1 MVVAICLLG
10 IARSAAGQPPPEP
23 PPLWDVM
30 VGAAFVGTSGN
41 TDTSTVGADF
51 GLNRRWPVWQLE
63 AAALAISTTDEGE
76 QTAERYLAAVR
87 AKRPL
92 TSRIGLSIGERLE
105 RDQFA
110 GIDFRSILDGG
121 LTYALVR
128 QPRWTLD
135 GLSSVA
141 WNHENPIVGDDIDH
155 PVGVLQALN
164 KFVLGAGADT
174 TQRITYYPDFK
185 ESSAYRS
192 EAEITAQAALNRRLA
207 LKFGYLWR
215 YSNAPVAGFVKSDN
229 TTTASIVV
237 RWRAAEPA
245 P

>member
-1 MVVAICLLG
+1 MSLLG
-10 IARSAAGQPPPEP
+10 VARSAAGQPPEP
-23 PPLWDVM
+23 PPAWDVM

-51 GLNRRWPVWQLE
+51 ALNRRWPVWLFE
-63 AAALAISTTDEGE
+63 AAALAISTTDDGE
-76 QTAERYLAAVR
+76 QTAERYLASFR
-87 AKRPL
+87 GRRPL
-92 TSRIGLSIGERLE
+92 TSRIGLTIGERLE

-121 LTYALVR
+121 LTYVLVR

-141 WNHENPIVGDDIDH
+141 WKHENPLVGDDIDH

-164 KFVLGAGADT
+164 KFILGASADT
-174 TQRITYYPDFK
+174 AQRLTYYPDFK
-185 ESSAYRS
+185 DSSAYRW
-192 EAEITAQAALNRRLA
+192 EAEITAQAAMNSRLA

-215 YSNAPVAGFVKSDN
+215 YSNAPVVGFVKGDN

-237 RWRAAEPA
+237 RWRAANPA